1 MISIVIPVHNR
12 IDYTRQCLA
21 CLMAQTYRDFQIIV
35 VDDGSTDGTG
45 EMIRAEFPDAVL
57 LTGDGNLWWAEATN
71 WGIRYAQ
78 KESSQRTGNFVL
90 TLNDDTRVDPDYLQT
105 LLDAYQKYQPCLV
118 GSVSVDS
125 DSPDKLE
132 YAGYASSEFE
142 NYTAGGRHVA
152 AEYNFSYQELLR
164 QTAFIESQSLPGR
177 GTLIPMAVFDK
188 VGLFDSKRFV
198 HYMAD
203 IEFAFRAQK
212 AGYRLIVNVRSVVYE
227 FVKATGIQVEKGV
240 SLKQF
245 INGFT
250 SVKSPTNLRV
260 RYNFAIAHSKI
271 GPLYFLFDIGRIC
284 TGFLLR
290 KIRLMRLT

>member
-1 MISIVIPVHNR
+1 MISIVIPVHDR

-21 CLMAQTYRDFQIIV
+21 CLMVQTYRDFQIIV

-78 KESSQRTGNFVL
+78 KQQSQQDENFVL

-105 LLDAYQKYQPCLV
+105 MLDAYREHQPCLV

-125 DSPDKLE
+125 DNPDKLE
-132 YAGYASSEFE
+132 YAGSEFE
-142 NYTAGGRHVA
+142 LYTAGGRHLA
-152 AEYNFSYQELLR
+152 DDYGNSYR
-164 QTAFIESQSLPGR
+164 QLMSQISFVESQSLPGR
-177 GTLIPMAVFDK
+177 GTLIPMSVFEK
-188 VGLFDSKRFV
+188 IGLFDSKNFA

-203 IEFAFRAQK
+203 VEFSIRAHK
-212 AGYRLIVNVRSVVYE
+212 AGYRLIVNGRSLVYE
-227 FVKATGIQVEKGV
+227 FVRATGIQVEKGV
-240 SLKQF
+240 SLRQF
-245 INGFT
+245 IDGFT
-250 SVKSPTNLRV
+250 SIKSPTNLRV

-271 GPLYFLFDIGRIC
+271 GPVYFLFDVGRIC
-284 TGFLLR
+284 TGFVLR